1 MRARPG
7 TLERRVTMNDPLR
20 SKLNLILTALV
31 AFGVGLGITARF
43 DLTPPGVAQA
53 HNPPLRLAS
62 FSPSANGSGSQI
74 LPMEGFAEIA
84 EQITPAVVTIYVD
97 RDIPQH
103 GRQRLPEPL
112 DQFQPEVPPTVRG
125 SGSGF
130 IISEDG
136 YIVTNNHV
144 VEGATRITVE
154 LYDRRRFDNVR
165 LVGRDPT
172 TDIALLK
179 LDSDGLAAAALG
191 TSDGSRVGEWV
202 LAVGSPGFTA
212 GPSPLTMTVTAGI
225 ISAKGRNISIIEENS
240 AIEDFIQTDAAIN
253 PGNSGGPL
261 INARGEVIGV
271 NAAIASRSGTY
282 EGYGFAVPIDLARE
296 VIEDLVE
303 YGQVRRALLGVQ
315 IQAVDAPIAT
325 DYGLDRPMGAQVLVV
340 EDGMAAGRA
349 GIEVGNII
357 VAIDGQQV
365 ESVND
370 LQRKIRRHEPGET
383 VRVDVVEYNRD
394 RRTVS
399 VTLEEAEAIQTAS
412 AEPEVSNG
420 EMNPL
425 GITVEEISGDA
436 RRALD
441 LPGDLDGVVVSEI
454 KPYGQFLR
462 RWRRVGRSE
471 NPVIVSVNRSDVSS
485 VRDYTDAID
494 EAEPGDVI
502 SLLVYDPGRRETL
515 PVSVQLPST
524 PR

>member
-1 MRARPG
+1 
-7 TLERRVTMNDPLR
+7 MNDPLR

-31 AFGVGLGITARF
+31 AFGIGLGIAARF
-43 DLTPPGVAQA
+43 DLTPPGVAQD
-53 HNPPLRLAS
+53 HNPPLRLVS
-62 FSPSANGSGSQI
+62 TNSSAGGSEM
-74 LPMEGFAEIA
+74 LPMDGFAEIA
-84 EQITPAVVTIYVD
+84 ERITPAVVTIYVD
-97 RDIPQH
+97 RDIPEH
-103 GRQRLPEPL
+103 GRQEQLPEPFN
-112 DQFQPEVPPTVRG
+112 QFQPEVPPTVRG

-144 VEGATRITVE
+144 VEEATRITVE

-165 LVGRDPT
+165 LVGRDAT

-179 LDSDGLAAAALG
+179 LDADDLSAATLG

-225 ISAKGRNISIIEENS
+225 ISAKGRNIRIIEGNS

-261 INARGEVIGV
+261 VNARGEVIGV

-296 VIEDLVE
+296 VIDDLVE
-303 YGQVRRALLGVQ
+303 YGQVRRALIGVQ
-315 IQAVDAPIAT
+315 IGAVDAPIAT
-325 DYGLDRPMGAQVLVV
+325 DYGLDRPLGAQVLFV
-340 EDGMAAGRA
+340 EEGNAASRA
-349 GIEVGNII
+349 GIDVGSLI
-357 VAIDGQQV
+357 VAIDGEQV

-370 LQRKIRRHEPGET
+370 LQRKIRSRDPGET
-383 VRVDVVEYNRD
+383 VRVELVDYDRG

-399 VTLEEAEAIQTAS
+399 VTLEEAERVQTATV
-412 AEPEVSNG
+412 APEVSDS
-420 EMNPL
+420 EPDPL
-425 GITVEEISGDA
+425 GLTVEEISSDA

-441 LPGDLDGVVVSEI
+441 LPDQLDGVVVAEMAQF
-454 KPYGQFLR
+454 GQFFP
-462 RWRRVGRSE
+462 RWRQVSRSDH
-471 NPVIVSVNRSDVSS
+471 PVIVSVNRSDVTS
-485 VRDYTDAID
+485 VAEYRDALSKVG
-494 EAEPGDVI
+494 PGDVV
-502 SLLVYDPGRRETL
+502 SLLVFDPLQGETL
-515 PVSVQLPST
+515 PVSVPLPSA

>member
-1 MRARPG
+1 
-7 TLERRVTMNDPLR
+7 MNDPLR

-31 AFGVGLGITARF
+31 AFGVGLGIAARF
-43 DLTPPGVAQA
+43 DLTPPGVAQD
-53 HNPPLRLAS
+53 HNPPLRLV
-62 FSPSANGSGSQI
+62 SADYQSDGSGV
-74 LPMEGFAEIA
+74 LPMNGFAEIA
-84 EQITPAVVTIYVD
+84 EHITPAVVTIYVD
-97 RDIPQH
+97 RDIVDH
-103 GRQRLPEPL
+103 RQQQLPAPF
-112 DQFQPEVPPTVRG
+112 DQFQQEAPPTVRG

-144 VEGATRITVE
+144 VEEANRITVE
-154 LYDRRRFDNVR
+154 LSDRRRFDDVR
-165 LVGRDPT
+165 LVGRDAT

-179 LDSDGLAAAALG
+179 LDAEDLSAATLG
-191 TSDGSRVGEWV
+191 TSDGARVGEWV

-225 ISAKGRNISIIEENS
+225 ISAKGRNIRIIDESS

-261 INARGEVIGV
+261 VNARGEVIGV

-296 VIEDLVE
+296 VIDDLVE

-315 IQAVDAPIAT
+315 IRAVDAPIAT
-325 DYGLDRPMGAQVLVV
+325 DYGLDRPIGAQVMGV
-340 EDGMAAGRA
+340 EDGNAASRA
-349 GIEVGNII
+349 GIHIGSLI
-357 VAIDGQQV
+357 VAIDGEQV

-370 LQRKIRRHEPGET
+370 LQRKIRSRDPGET
-383 VRVDVVEYNRD
+383 VRVDLVDYDRS

-412 AEPEVSNG
+412 AEPET
-420 EMNPL
+420 MDATPDPL
-425 GITVEEISGDA
+425 GLTVDELSSDS

-441 LPGDLDGVVVSEI
+441 LPDEVDGVVIEDMARF
-454 KPYGQFLR
+454 GQFFP
-462 RWRRVGRSE
+462 RWRQVGRSE
-471 NPVIVSVNRSDVSS
+471 HPVIVSVNRKDVTS
-485 VRDYTDAID
+485 VAEYRSAIG
-494 EAEPGDVI
+494 EAAPGEVV
-502 SLLVYDPGRRETL
+502 SLLVFDPVLGETL
-515 PVSVQLPST
+515 PVSVPLPST

>member
-1 MRARPG
+1 
-7 TLERRVTMNDPLR
+7 MNDPLR

-31 AFGVGLGITARF
+31 AFGIGLGIAARF
-43 DLTPPGVAQA
+43 DLTPPGVAQD
-53 HNPPLRLAS
+53 HNPPLRLVS
-62 FSPSANGSGSQI
+62 SSSGGNDSEL
-74 LPMEGFAEIA
+74 LPMNGFAEIA

-97 RDIPQH
+97 RDIPDH
-103 GRQRLPEPL
+103 GQQELPAPFN
-112 DQFQPEVPPTVRG
+112 QFQPEAPPTVRG

-144 VEGATRITVE
+144 VEEATRITVE
-154 LYDRRRFDNVR
+154 LFDRRRFDNVR
-165 LVGRDPT
+165 LVGRDAT

-179 LDSDGLAAAALG
+179 LDADDLSAATLG

-212 GPSPLTMTVTAGI
+212 GPSPLTMSVTAGI
-225 ISAKGRNISIIEENS
+225 ISAKGRNIRIIDETS

-261 INARGEVIGV
+261 VNARGEVIGV

-296 VIEDLVE
+296 VIDDLVE

-315 IQAVDAPIAT
+315 IRAVDAPIAT
-325 DYGLDRPMGAQVLVV
+325 DYGLDRPIGAQVMSV
-340 EDGMAAGRA
+340 EEGNAASRA
-349 GIEVGNII
+349 GIDVGSLI
-357 VAIDGQQV
+357 VAIDGEQV

-370 LQRKIRRHEPGET
+370 LQRKIRARDPGET
-383 VRVDVVEYNRD
+383 VRVELVDYDRS

-399 VTLEEAEAIQTAS
+399 VTLEEAAAVQTAS
-412 AEPEVSNG
+412 AERELLEETPD
-420 EMNPL
+420 PL
-425 GITVEEISGDA
+425 GLTVEELSSDS

-441 LPGDLDGVVVSEI
+441 LPDEIDGVVVADMARF
-454 KPYGQFLR
+454 GQFFP
-462 RWRRVGRSE
+462 RWRQVGRSDK
-471 NPVIVSVNRSDVSS
+471 PVIVSVNRSDVTS
-485 VRDYTDAID
+485 VAQYRKAISQVS
-494 EAEPGDVI
+494 PGEVV
-502 SLLVYDPGRRETL
+502 SLLVFDPVLGETL
-515 PVSVQLPST
+515 PVSVPLPST

>member
-1 MRARPG
+1 
-7 TLERRVTMNDPLR
+7 MNDPLR

-31 AFGVGLGITARF
+31 AFGIGLGIAARF
-43 DLTPPGVAQA
+43 DLTPPGVAQDR
-53 HNPPLRLAS
+53 NPPLRLVS
-62 FSPSANGSGSQI
+62 SSSGGNDSEL
-74 LPMEGFAEIA
+74 LPMNGFAEIA

-97 RDIPQH
+97 RDIPDH
-103 GRQRLPEPL
+103 GQQELPAPFN
-112 DQFQPEVPPTVRG
+112 QFQPEAPPTVRG

-144 VEGATRITVE
+144 VEEATRITVE
-154 LYDRRRFDNVR
+154 LFDRRRFDDVR
-165 LVGRDPT
+165 LVGRDAT

-179 LDSDGLAAAALG
+179 LDADDLSAATLG

-212 GPSPLTMTVTAGI
+212 GPSPLTMSVTAGI
-225 ISAKGRNISIIEENS
+225 ISAKGRNIRIIDETS

-261 INARGEVIGV
+261 VNARGEVIGV

-296 VIEDLVE
+296 VIDDLVE

-315 IQAVDAPIAT
+315 IRAVDAPIAT
-325 DYGLDRPMGAQVLVV
+325 DYGLDRPIGAQVMSV
-340 EDGMAAGRA
+340 EEGNAASRA
-349 GIEVGNII
+349 GIDVGSLI
-357 VAIDGQQV
+357 VAIDGEQV

-370 LQRKIRRHEPGET
+370 LQRKIRARDPGET
-383 VRVDVVEYNRD
+383 VRVELVDYDRS

-399 VTLEEAEAIQTAS
+399 VTLEEAAAVQTAS
-412 AEPEVSNG
+412 AERELLEETPD
-420 EMNPL
+420 PL
-425 GITVEEISGDA
+425 GLTVEELSSDS

-441 LPGDLDGVVVSEI
+441 LPDEIDGVVVADMARF
-454 KPYGQFLR
+454 GQFFP
-462 RWRRVGRSE
+462 RWRQVGRSDK
-471 NPVIVSVNRSDVSS
+471 PVIVSVNRSDVTS
-485 VRDYTDAID
+485 VAQYRKAISQVS
-494 EAEPGDVI
+494 PGEVV
-502 SLLVYDPGRRETL
+502 SLLVFDPVLGETL
-515 PVSVQLPST
+515 PVSVPLPST

>member
-1 MRARPG
+1 
-7 TLERRVTMNDPLR
+7 MNDPLR

-31 AFGVGLGITARF
+31 AFGIGLGIAARF
-43 DLTPPGVAQA
+43 DLTPPGVAQD
-53 HNPPLRLAS
+53 HNPPLRLVS
-62 FSPSANGSGSQI
+62 SSSGGNDSEL
-74 LPMEGFAEIA
+74 LPMNGFAEIA

-97 RDIPQH
+97 RDIPDH
-103 GRQRLPEPL
+103 GQQELPAPFN
-112 DQFQPEVPPTVRG
+112 QFQPEAPPTVRG

-144 VEGATRITVE
+144 VEEATRITVE
-154 LYDRRRFDNVR
+154 LFDRRRFDDVR
-165 LVGRDPT
+165 LVGRDAT

-179 LDSDGLAAAALG
+179 LDADDLSAATLG

-212 GPSPLTMTVTAGI
+212 GPSPLTMSVTAGI
-225 ISAKGRNISIIEENS
+225 ISAKGRNIRIIDETS

-261 INARGEVIGV
+261 VNARGEVIGV

-296 VIEDLVE
+296 VIDDLVE

-315 IQAVDAPIAT
+315 IRAVDAPIAT
-325 DYGLDRPMGAQVLVV
+325 DYGLDRPIGAQVMSV
-340 EDGMAAGRA
+340 EEGNAASRA
-349 GIEVGNII
+349 GIDVGSLI
-357 VAIDGQQV
+357 VAIDGEQV

-370 LQRKIRRHEPGET
+370 LQRKIRARDPGET
-383 VRVDVVEYNRD
+383 VRVELVDYDRS

-399 VTLEEAEAIQTAS
+399 VTLEEAAAVQTAS
-412 AEPEVSNG
+412 AERELLEETPD
-420 EMNPL
+420 PL
-425 GITVEEISGDA
+425 GLTVEELSSDS

-441 LPGDLDGVVVSEI
+441 LPDEIDGVVVADMARF
-454 KPYGQFLR
+454 GQFFP
-462 RWRRVGRSE
+462 RWRQVGRSDK
-471 NPVIVSVNRSDVSS
+471 PVIVSVNRSDVTS
-485 VRDYTDAID
+485 VAQYRKAISQVS
-494 EAEPGDVI
+494 PGEVV
-502 SLLVYDPGRRETL
+502 SLLVFDPVLGETL
-515 PVSVQLPST
+515 PVSVPLPST

>member
-1 MRARPG
+1 
-7 TLERRVTMNDPLR
+7 MNDPLR

-31 AFGVGLGITARF
+31 AFGIGLGIAARF
-43 DLTPPGVAQA
+43 DLTPPGVAQD
-53 HNPPLRLAS
+53 HNPPLRLVS
-62 FSPSANGSGSQI
+62 SSSGGNDSEL
-74 LPMEGFAEIA
+74 LPMNGFAEIA

-97 RDIPQH
+97 RDIADH
-103 GRQRLPEPL
+103 RQQELPAPFN
-112 DQFQPEVPPTVRG
+112 QFQQEAPPTVRG

-144 VEGATRITVE
+144 VEEATRITVE
-154 LYDRRRFDNVR
+154 LFDRRRFDNVR
-165 LVGRDPT
+165 LVGRDAT

-179 LDSDGLAAAALG
+179 LDADDLSAATLG

-212 GPSPLTMTVTAGI
+212 GPSPLTMSVTAGI
-225 ISAKGRNISIIEENS
+225 ISAKGRNIRIIDETS

-261 INARGEVIGV
+261 VNARGEVIGV

-296 VIEDLVE
+296 VIDDLVE

-315 IQAVDAPIAT
+315 IRAVDAPIAT
-325 DYGLDRPMGAQVLVV
+325 DYGLDRPIGAQVMSV
-340 EDGMAAGRA
+340 EEGNAASRA
-349 GIEVGNII
+349 GIGVGSLI
-357 VAIDGQQV
+357 VAIDGEQV

-370 LQRKIRRHEPGET
+370 LQRKIRARDPGET
-383 VRVDVVEYNRD
+383 VRVELVDYDRS

-399 VTLEEAEAIQTAS
+399 VTLEEAAAVQTAS
-412 AEPEVSNG
+412 AERELLEETPD
-420 EMNPL
+420 PL
-425 GITVEEISGDA
+425 GLTVEELSSDS

-441 LPGDLDGVVVSEI
+441 LPDEIDGVVVADMARF
-454 KPYGQFLR
+454 GQFFP
-462 RWRRVGRSE
+462 RWRQVGRSDK
-471 NPVIVSVNRSDVSS
+471 PVIVSVNRSDVTS
-485 VRDYTDAID
+485 VAQYRKAISQVS
-494 EAEPGDVI
+494 PGEVV
-502 SLLVYDPGRRETL
+502 SLLVFDPVLGETL
-515 PVSVQLPST
+515 PVSVPLPST

>member
-1 MRARPG
+1 
-7 TLERRVTMNDPLR
+7 MNDPLR
-20 SKLNLILTALV
+20 SKLNLILTAVV
-31 AFGVGLGITARF
+31 AFGVGLGVAARF
-43 DLTPPGVAQA
+43 DLTPPGVAQD
-53 HNPPLRLAS
+53 HNPPLRLVS
-62 FSPSANGSGSQI
+62 TNSGLSGAGTI
-74 LPMEGFAEIA
+74 PMDGFAEIA
-84 EQITPAVVTIYVD
+84 EHITPAVVTIYVD
-97 RDIPQH
+97 RDIPEH
-103 GRQRLPEPL
+103 GRQQELPAPFN
-112 DQFQPEVPPTVRG
+112 QFQQEVPPTVRG

-154 LYDRRRFDNVR
+154 LYDRRRFDDVR
-165 LVGRDPT
+165 LVGRDGT

-179 LDSDGLAAAALG
+179 LDADDLAAATLG

-225 ISAKGRNISIIEENS
+225 ISAKGRNIRIIEENS

-296 VIEDLVE
+296 VIDDLVE

-315 IQAVDAPIAT
+315 IRAVDAPIAT
-325 DYGLDRPMGAQVLVV
+325 DYGLDRPIGAQVMGV
-340 EDGMAAGRA
+340 EEGNAASRA
-349 GIEVGNII
+349 GIKVGSLI
-357 VAIDGQQV
+357 VAIDGEQV

-370 LQRKIRRHEPGET
+370 LQRKIRKRDPGET
-383 VRVDVVEYNRD
+383 VRVELVDYDRS

-399 VTLEEAEAIQTAS
+399 VTLEEAETVQTAS
-412 AEPEVSNG
+412 VAPEVSDDKPD
-420 EMNPL
+420 PL
-425 GITVEEISGDA
+425 GLTVEDLSSDS
-436 RRALD
+436 RQALD
-441 LPGDLDGVVVSEI
+441 LPDGVKGVVVSEMARF
-454 KPYGQFLR
+454 GQFYP
-462 RWRRVGRSE
+462 RWRQVGRSDH
-471 NPVIVSVNRSDVSS
+471 PVVVSVNRSDVTS
-485 VRDYTDAID
+485 V
-494 EAEPGDVI
+494 AEYREEISKVSPGEVV
-502 SLLVYDPGRRETL
+502 SLRVFDPVLGETL
-515 PVSVQLPST
+515 PVSVPLPSA

>member
-1 MRARPG
+1 
-7 TLERRVTMNDPLR
+7 MNDPLR

-31 AFGVGLGITARF
+31 AFGIGLGIAARF
-43 DLTPPGVAQA
+43 DLTPPGVAQD
-53 HNPPLRLAS
+53 HNPPLRLVS
-62 FSPSANGSGSQI
+62 SSSGGNDSGL
-74 LPMEGFAEIA
+74 LPMNGFAEIA

-97 RDIPQH
+97 RDIPDH
-103 GRQRLPEPL
+103 GQQELPAPFN
-112 DQFQPEVPPTVRG
+112 QFQPEAPPTVRG

-144 VEGATRITVE
+144 VEEATRITVE
-154 LYDRRRFDNVR
+154 LFDRRRFDDVR
-165 LVGRDPT
+165 LVGRDAT

-179 LDSDGLAAAALG
+179 LDADDLSAATLG

-212 GPSPLTMTVTAGI
+212 GPSPLTMSVTAGI
-225 ISAKGRNISIIEENS
+225 ISAKGRNIRIIDETS

-261 INARGEVIGV
+261 VNARGEVIGV

-296 VIEDLVE
+296 VIDDLVE

-315 IQAVDAPIAT
+315 IRAVDAPIAT
-325 DYGLDRPMGAQVLVV
+325 DYGLDRPIGAQVMSV
-340 EDGMAAGRA
+340 EEGNAASRA
-349 GIEVGNII
+349 GIDVGSLI
-357 VAIDGQQV
+357 VAIDGEQV

-370 LQRKIRRHEPGET
+370 LQRKIRARDPGET
-383 VRVDVVEYNRD
+383 VRVELVDYDRS

-399 VTLEEAEAIQTAS
+399 VTLEEAAAVQTAS
-412 AEPEVSNG
+412 AERELLEETPD
-420 EMNPL
+420 PL
-425 GITVEEISGDA
+425 GLTVEELSSDS

-441 LPGDLDGVVVSEI
+441 LPDEIDGVVVADMARF
-454 KPYGQFLR
+454 GQFFP
-462 RWRRVGRSE
+462 RWRQVGRSDK
-471 NPVIVSVNRSDVSS
+471 PVIVSVNRSDVTS
-485 VRDYTDAID
+485 VAEYRKAISQVS
-494 EAEPGDVI
+494 PGEVV
-502 SLLVYDPGRRETL
+502 SLLVFDPVLGETL
-515 PVSVQLPST
+515 PVSVPLPST